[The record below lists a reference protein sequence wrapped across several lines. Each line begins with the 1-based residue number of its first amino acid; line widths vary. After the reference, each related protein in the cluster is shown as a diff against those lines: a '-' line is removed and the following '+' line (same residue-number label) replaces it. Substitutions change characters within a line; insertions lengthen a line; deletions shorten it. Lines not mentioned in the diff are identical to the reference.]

1 MVEFDNSISRNSNY
15 VSRSG
20 INRKQLDKWKVPKEI
35 SVKSVQKSFD
45 NVPNKKK
52 VLTGVGENSKYKR
65 HTNYV
70 KVDDLL
76 KEVVKDN
83 ETFLHKLFKKK

>member
-15 VSRSG
+15 VSRSS

-35 SVKSVQKSFD
+35 SVESVKRSFD
-45 NVPNKKK
+45 KTQKIV
-52 VLTGVGENSKYKR
+52 VMTGVGENSKYKR

-83 ETFLHKLFKKK
+83 ETFLHKHFKKK